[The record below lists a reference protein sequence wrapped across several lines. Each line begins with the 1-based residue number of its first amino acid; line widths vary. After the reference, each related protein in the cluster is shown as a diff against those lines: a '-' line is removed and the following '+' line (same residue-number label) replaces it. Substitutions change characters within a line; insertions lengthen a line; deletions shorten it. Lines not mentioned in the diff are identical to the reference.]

1 MSHTTRASVL
11 EPPTSEHFSFENND
25 NSGDCNLGI
34 SVEECPKSG
43 YINIVNFDNFQTE
56 LELHLSFLLH
66 SNTMAGIVQYHSK
79 ASAPQSQET
88 LYLADSKSCNR
99 IPSKTAHKRKLSGN
113 EHTPRGTLASH
124 IQETLSLTSIR
135 LSVQVQ
141 DLLNHHDEQYHSLSR
156 AGALFHYY
164 INPMHSRIRGTRLG
178 QTDRRLLMRMPGS
191 PDKVSV
197 QLNGATNTYSGLVV
211 QDRHSTGLHHLAI
224 DSRLPQTSLQSDSF
238 IADQLA
244 SEVAA
249 THGDTHGFVFASG
262 YVANMVSMV
271 AISTERTVWLLDGG
285 CHNSMFVAAR
295 ASGAS
300 KVTRFPHGDYKQ
312 LETKLKAIDQDKLQ
326 DVIVGIEGLYSM
338 EGTFPD
344 LEQIQSLKDK
354 YGFKVFCDECHS
366 ILTVGSTGGGILE
379 YMLEQGTDT
388 TLDPTLID
396 MRTGGFSKS
405 AGAIG
410 GYVTTSNNTFAALI
424 RQHLGTLQ
432 AAGEEYDPLFLNG
445 LVQCLYNFRRRAL
458 FPNRLA
464 RLWDMSNFVRAQLQR
479 AGFTVFGDVDS
490 PILGVHVG
498 RLTVV
503 AAMEQ
508 AAADMGLAIVP
519 VTPPAV
525 SSVRVRLCLNAMLT
539 DADVGKLVRIMIR
552 LGCRFGLIPSAAGK
566 RDSPLYAWRGPVTG
580 AEEEDKVNE
589 RSADS
594 VAATLEAAEEQSLE
608 KEEEDEEEKK
618 KTYPAPSEVAVKQA
632 GLAALERY
640 GLGTG
645 SARWLIGNHDAHI
658 KLEATVR
665 QCFGGDK
672 MQAVL
677 FGESRLAQMSLAHA
691 LTRPINGVS
700 EHVILRHKSC
710 SQAVFEGCASARRS
724 EGVRFKDYDFSVDV
738 LREVLGAG
746 KRTAFTVF
754 MDSASL
760 FHGDC
765 KEKSRK
771 FAALIQL
778 LGGVAGR
785 QTGQKHRVTVV
796 LYDFYTDF
804 QGDGAGLGFMDNMDL
819 QSLSRG
825 TGIDV
830 IVYGSFRAL
839 NLPGA
844 FAVGASKP
852 LMDELRWSAPGYCK
866 SISSH
871 GHSFA
876 KYQEC

>member
-1 MSHTTRASVL
+1 M
-11 EPPTSEHFSFENND
+11 
-25 NSGDCNLGI
+25 
-34 SVEECPKSG
+34 
-43 YINIVNFDNFQTE
+43 
-56 LELHLSFLLH
+56 
-66 SNTMAGIVQYHSK
+66 
-79 ASAPQSQET
+79 PQSQET
-88 LYLADSKSCNR
+88 LCLTDSKPSNR
-99 IPSKTAHKRKLSGN
+99 VPSKTAYKRKPAGD
-113 EHTPRGTLASH
+113 ERAPRGTLASH

-141 DLLNHHDEQYHSLSR
+141 DLLTHHDEQYHSLSR

-178 QTDRRLLMRMPGS
+178 QTDRRLVMRMPGS

-211 QDRHSTGLHHLAI
+211 QDRHSNGLHQLAI
-224 DSRLPQTSLQSDSF
+224 GSRLPQASLTGDKF
-238 IADQLA
+238 MADEVA
-244 SEVAA
+244 SEVAT
-249 THGDTHGFVFASG
+249 THGDTHGFAVASG

-312 LETKLKAIDQDKLQ
+312 LETKLKAIEQDRLQ

-344 LEQIQSLKDK
+344 LEAIQSLKDK

-366 ILTVGSTGGGILE
+366 ILTVGSTGGGIVE
-379 YMLEQGTDT
+379 YFCEQGADT
-388 TLDPTLID
+388 TLDPALID
-396 MRTGGFSKS
+396 IRTGGFSKS

-410 GYVTTSNNTFAALI
+410 GYVTTSSNKFASLI
-424 RQHLGTLQ
+424 RQHLGNLKT
-432 AAGEEYDPLFLNG
+432 AGDEYDPLPLSG
-445 LVQCLYNFRRRAL
+445 LVQCLYNFRRRGL

-464 RLWDMSNFVRAQLQR
+464 RLWDMSNFVRTQLQH
-479 AGFTVFGDVDS
+479 AGFTVFGDIDS

-498 RLTVV
+498 RLTIV

-539 DADVGKLVRIMIR
+539 DADVDQLVRIMIR
-552 LGCRFGLIPSAAGK
+552 LGCRFGLIPSAARK
-566 RDSPLYAWRGPVTG
+566 RDTPLYAWRGPVTG

-589 RSADS
+589 QSAAS
-594 VAATLEAAEEQSLE
+594 VAASLEAAEAQSL
-608 KEEEDEEEKK
+608 KKAREEESED
-618 KTYPAPSEVAVKQA
+618 TYLTPPDVAAKLA
-632 GLAALERY
+632 GLTALERY

-658 KLEATVR
+658 KLEANVR

-700 EHVILRHKSC
+700 EHIILRHKSC
-710 SQAVFEGCASARRS
+710 ARAVFEGCASARRS
-724 EGVRFKDYDFSVDV
+724 QGVRFKDFDFSVDV

-754 MDSASL
+754 MDSASF

-778 LGGVAGR
+778 LGGVVER

-796 LYDFYTDF
+796 LYDFYTNF

-819 QSLSRG
+819 QSLSRD

-839 NLPGA
+839 KLPGA
-844 FAVGASKP
+844 FAVGSSKP

-871 GHSFA
+871 NVSFA
-876 KYQEC
+876 QDHEY